1 VITPVRLE
9 SFYIIK
15 INYNIFIFIFIFIDM
30 QVTSSH
36 KKVLVVKVTELDG
49 DQLPNLNE
57 TGFVF

>member
-1 VITPVRLE
+1 VITRVRLE

-15 INYNIFIFIFIFIDM
+15 INYNIFIFIFIDM

-36 KKVLVVKVTELDG
+36 KKVLVVKVTELAG